1 MRSITATYSV
11 TKTNAE
17 PMTAAQPGAKA
28 VRQAIQ
34 WMLKLRERGHDPA
47 LQQQC
52 AQWRSAHHEHEQAWQ
67 RVIQM
72 HQDLDLRAIPGASLA
87 LQTLE
92 TSQRRLHRRQALKL
106 LGGLAMMGT
115 AAWLGKDLEAL
126 NAWTADYVTQTGER
140 RSFTLPDGS
149 LMQLNTHSAVDLTFD
164 TQQRLIRLKQGELMI
179 TCSQAAGAQQ
189 PLLVQTRD
197 ALLEVFAGRVVAR
210 QDNDCTRVSVSD
222 GRVAIHRLGTGM
234 LQWIEGGQDW
244 RLDAQGAQ
252 RIEHV
257 DMDAMA
263 WSEGLIV
270 TRDMRLLD
278 FLAQVSR
285 YRHGYLACSDEVADL
300 RLSGVFRLEDPEQLL
315 QLLPQTL
322 PVRLRQRTRWWVRVE
337 SLA

>member
-1 MRSITATYSV
+1 
-11 TKTNAE
+11 
-17 PMTAAQPGAKA
+17 MTVAQPGAKA
-28 VRQAIQ
+28 VKQAIQ
-34 WMLKLRERGHDPA
+34 WMLKLRESGHDPA

-52 AQWRSAHHEHEQAWQ
+52 AQWRSAHHDHEQAWK

-72 HQDLDLRAIPGASLA
+72 HQDLNLSAIPGASLA

-106 LGGLAMMGT
+106 LGGVAMVGT
-115 AAWLGKDLEAL
+115 AAWLGKDLDAL
-126 NAWTADYVTQTGER
+126 NAWTADYATATGER

-149 LMQLNTHSAVDLTFD
+149 LMQLNTHSAVDLSFND
-164 TQQRLIRLKQGELMI
+164 QQRLIRLKQGELMI
-179 TCSQAAGAQQ
+179 TCSQAPSVQR
-189 PLLVQTRD
+189 PLLVQTRI
-197 ALLEVFAGRVVAR
+197 ALLEGFDGRFVVR
-210 QDNDCTRVSVSD
+210 QDSDCTHVSVSD
-222 GRVAIHRLGTGM
+222 GRVAIHRPDTGQ

-252 RIEHV
+252 RLARV
-257 DMDAMA
+257 GMDAMA
-263 WSEGLIV
+263 WSEGLII
-270 TRDMRLLD
+270 TRDMPLLD

-285 YRHGYLACSDEVADL
+285 YRHGYLGCSDDVAGL

-337 SLA
+337 GLG

>member
-1 MRSITATYSV
+1 
-11 TKTNAE
+11 
-17 PMTAAQPGAKA
+17 MTAAQPGAKT
-28 VRQAIQ
+28 VKQAIL
-34 WMLKLRERGHDPA
+34 WMLRLREHGYEPS
-47 LQQQC
+47 LQHQC
-52 AQWRSAHHEHEQAWQ
+52 AQWRNARPEHEQAWQ

-72 HQDLDLRAIPGASLA
+72 HQDLDLRAIPGAGVA

-106 LGGLAMMGT
+106 LGGVGIVGA

-126 NAWTADYVTQTGER
+126 NAWTADYATGTGER

-149 LMQLNTHSAVDLTFD
+149 LMQLNTRSAVDLAFND
-164 TQQRLIRLKQGELMI
+164 QQRLIHLKQGELMI
-179 TCSQAAGAQQ
+179 TCSQAPNLQQ
-189 PLLVQTRD
+189 PLLVQTRE
-197 ALLEVFAGRVVAR
+197 ALLEGFTGRFVAR
-210 QDNDCTRVSVSD
+210 QDSDCTRVSVSH
-222 GRVAIHRLGTGM
+222 GRVAIHRPGTGQ
-234 LQWIEGGQDW
+234 LQWIESGQDW
-244 RLDAQGAQ
+244 RLDAQGSQ
-252 RIEHV
+252 QLEHV

-270 TRDMRLLD
+270 TRDMRLFD

-285 YRHGYLACSDEVADL
+285 YRHGYLGCSDEIADL

-337 SLA
+337 RLT